1 LRARAFGHY
10 HRCAELLKRF
20 HRARKKINRHAHGVL
35 VGRVRDWLLCPYSLW
50 PVDIRGLAEHLLGR
64 VEKGQPLDHDFE
76 LLLRFLGSP
85 PKPETQDTIGK
96 FEHRVARGDYD
107 PLIRCPE
114 KFSAQETVLQFDPN
128 LARAWKRLKASFATE
143 EYANRG
149 GVIRRRMSEERNF
162 RRNWD
167 FNWKQRKARFQVL
180 FDAFCYRWQLY
191 GMEGDKPLLLKVTV
205 NPTPHGTMI
214 MIPRLWSLDC
224 DRDLNWT
231 VIGRL
236 HRSHGAGR
244 QGRKMSTN
252 RVSMYAEAVQ
262 IVQHEIEGRASGL
275 KGEKL
280 TDFILRRMGKAPGT
294 DESWIKRRR
303 RLLPPPL
310 PDLQ

>member
-1 LRARAFGHY
+1 
-10 HRCAELLKRF
+10 LLKRF
-20 HRARKKINRHAHGVL
+20 HRARKKIDAHSRGVL
-35 VGRVRDWLLCPYSLW
+35 VWRVREWLLTPYSLW
-50 PVDIRGLAEHLLGR
+50 PVDIRGLAEHLLGTI
-64 VEKGQPLDHDFE
+64 ENDQPLDGDLE
-76 LLLRFLGSP
+76 LLLRFLGSS
-85 PKPETQDTIGK
+85 PKSETQDAVGT
-96 FEHRVARGDYD
+96 FEHCVARGDYD
-107 PLIRCPE
+107 RLIRCPE
-114 KFSAQETVLQFDPN
+114 KFSAQEAVLQFDPN
-128 LARAWKRLKASFATE
+128 LVRAWNRLKAAFATE
-143 EYANRG
+143 KYANKG

-162 RRNWD
+162 RRDWD

-191 GMEGDKPLLLKVTV
+191 GMERDKPLLLKVTV

-231 VIGRL
+231 AIGRL

-252 RVSMYAEAVQ
+252 RIAMYAEAVQ
-262 IVQHEIEGRASGL
+262 IARHENEGRASGL

-280 TDFILRRMGKAPGT
+280 TNFILGRMGKAPGT

-303 RLLPPPL
+303 RLLPPTL
-310 PDLQ
+310 ADLQ